1 MLRYIIV
8 GIDPGSTIGIAILG
22 LDGRVI
28 DVFSFRGGIS
38 SSDLVKLISLYGKPL
53 IIATDQEMKSSE
65 IVGLLAN
72 TSNCRTYHP
81 MKKVNK
87 KEKYKLVKER
97 VSTKRLN
104 SHEVDAL
111 FAAIK
116 AYNSIRNKMLNI
128 KRRCRE
134 KNIEISEEIL
144 AKVIL
149 GQPLFR

>member
-1 MLRYIIV
+1 
-8 GIDPGSTIGIAILG
+8 
-22 LDGRVI
+22 
-28 DVFSFRGGIS
+28 
-38 SSDLVKLISLYGKPL
+38 
-53 IIATDQEMKSSE
+53 
-65 IVGLLAN
+65 
-72 TSNCRTYHP
+72 

-97 VSTKRLN
+97 VSVKRLN
-104 SHEVDAL
+104 SHEIDAL